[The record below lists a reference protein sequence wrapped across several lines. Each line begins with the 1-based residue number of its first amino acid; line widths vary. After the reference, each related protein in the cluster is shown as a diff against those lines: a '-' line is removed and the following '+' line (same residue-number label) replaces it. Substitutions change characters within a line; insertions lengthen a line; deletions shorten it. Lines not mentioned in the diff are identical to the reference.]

1 MMSSGSKTDTAD
13 RTSEFGARNSEFGIS
28 SESRSADAA
37 ASREGVRPRHLV
49 SNLRLLFAKLSL
61 SSALGTPNS
70 ALRIPR
76 SEFRMVYRPLVRPP
90 ARSSDRTGRLH
101 RRPDR
106 TRRLSAPRRRPR
118 FQAG

>member
-49 SNLRLLFAKLSL
+49 SHLRLLFAKLSL

-70 ALRIPR
+70 ELIPH
-76 SEFRMVYRPLVRPP
+76 SEFRVPNSEWYIVLWYVRRLVH
-90 ARSSDRTGRLH
+90 RTGL
-101 RRPDR
+101 
-106 TRRLSAPRRRPR
+106 
-118 FQAG
+118 AGCTGVPIEPAA